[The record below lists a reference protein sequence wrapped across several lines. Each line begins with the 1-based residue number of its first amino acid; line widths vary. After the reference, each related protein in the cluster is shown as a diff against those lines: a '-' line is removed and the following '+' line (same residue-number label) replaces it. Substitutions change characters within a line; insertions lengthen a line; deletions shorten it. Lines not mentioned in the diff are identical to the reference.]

1 MTPRHSAVKPLFRA
15 APTRIQYLLLV
26 FKLALPGVSEEILR
40 DIVDEVA
47 TAASD
52 RNLAVFATQLAL
64 VTKALVRAMV
74 QRPRSND
81 QGFWDQFNRAPTVE
95 EVGSAI
101 TAGTEQVPDTSG
113 DVGKLRAR
121 LDSAYA
127 GRQALEVQLLTQ
139 TGLRENAKLFA
150 RQGTAGIEELK
161 TELKCAKESDAAHL
175 RRCIDAQVS
184 LDASTETA
192 EKLRQFIKSV
202 QESNLSIQKQVQR
215 EREVLT
221 AKVVANTKQTSKLH
235 RLLSDLIKG
244 DSSDVQALQSKVAVQ
259 RDRIHRLTRVN
270 GILRQQVDLRVM
282 DADTLVLATEG
293 SFPPLPC
300 ILPCSER
307 PLTSAMFRS

>member
-161 TELKCAKESDAAHL
+161 TELKCAKKSDAAHL

-215 EREVLT
+215 
-221 AKVVANTKQTSKLH
+221 A
-235 RLLSDLIKG
+235 
-244 DSSDVQALQSKVAVQ
+244 AVE
-259 RDRIHRLTRVN
+259 
-270 GILRQQVDLRVM
+270 GCG
-282 DADTLVLATEG
+282 AT
-293 SFPPLPC
+293 
-300 ILPCSER
+300 
-307 PLTSAMFRS
+307 